1 MPKSP
6 TAPQRPLSASA
17 VRRILDGLDDL
28 TQGNAKTARAICDLL
43 DDNGRTTIEAALRAI
58 PGDDPREY
66 LRKFK
71 TRFNQDADGAI
82 TVVFDGRKGPD
93 LYFTGTDPIAE
104 DIAEYSEHQTYRH
117 ASSEQMIDA
126 YAVEEKDPRFD
137 ERPGLRIY
145 ISFLEEDGELAIPC
159 ADLLERTIRAG
170 LKDRYRV
177 SFFRPDRILTGELID
192 ETLKD
197 RIGEADLAIVLASHE
212 YLDEGI
218 EAQRVHATHKHPIIV
233 LLETIGP
240 SASFDPFD
248 RRGTV
253 PGHSFDEAYDSGH
266 TASAQN
272 IANHVVSQLER
283 ALAERQEH
291 AATGKLLV
299 LPEVIAERLST
310 HARLTL
316 AAEAIPARAVTGAFD
331 ALRKNGAGWRSSRLA
346 DTSHVVERLVA
357 WARGSTDGHS
367 DLCALLGD
375 LGTGKTTSTILLT
388 RRLLELRRAGE
399 QVPLPIYFDL
409 RDLSPSGLTD
419 FGLRTLLTRLLRVSA
434 NSMVSADDMLDTIRD
449 EPTLVVFDGLD
460 EVLVHLSPGDGQRL
474 TRSLLEILAL
484 SEPGVETE
492 PPRTRLL
499 LSCRTQYFRTVKE
512 EFAFFDG
519 QGRERVRGKDYLVLT
534 LLPFDEDQIREY
546 LRRNVPDSDPD
557 QVLEMIRAVHDLRA
571 LASQPVLLDM
581 IRQILP
587 TVEADLEAGRQVRS
601 VDLYERFV
609 DQWLSRDDGKH
620 SLIPEHKI
628 QLMTHLAW
636 QVWRSGA
643 RTWSAR
649 WMETW
654 MLQFLA
660 THPEMELHYERRM
673 PNQWKQDFRTATFL
687 ARRGDDFTFAHS
699 SLLEYFLATRFVDSL
714 ISDAE
719 DEALTAWDITQPS
732 NETYTFFAEFI
743 DRLPD
748 SDQRQA
754 LVRLEHVGKRGTP
767 EARANT
773 FAYTLQALERDYPHP
788 RPMAINLSGTDLRD
802 WKIGFERTHV
812 DLSGVALTGA
822 RLDDAHIRHVLLD
835 RADAAGASMQ
845 RTLFEHCSVAHTN
858 LTDANLA
865 GTIFRHCNLEGS
877 SLSEARRYRTQ
888 LLHTTGTPEQSSNML
903 TVPLAGK
910 YPIQFLPE
918 THIFDGHSGSVSSVA
933 WSPDS
938 MHILTRSDDCTA
950 RVWDATTGENT
961 LTLTHTD
968 QVNTALWSPDSTHI
982 LTASHDGTTRIWDAT
997 TGENTLTLTHT
1008 NWVREVAWSPNGTC
1022 ILTTSNNVVDIWDAT
1037 TGENTLTLTL
1047 TDTDTDTDTIWDAAW
1062 SPNGTCILTASDENK
1077 ARVWDAT
1084 SGKNILTLTDIAWD
1098 VVWSPN
1104 STHILAKLDANRAC
1118 VWNALTGKKTLT
1130 LKPANPVFEMMWSP
1144 NSSLIITT
1152 SDYIAEIWDATTG
1165 VNTLTFT
1172 DTVWGVAW
1180 SPDSTHILTKFLDG
1194 TARVWDATTGENTLT
1209 LTHEHKVR
1217 SAGWSPDG
1225 AHILTASDD
1234 GTTRIWDATTGEN
1247 TLTLTHTNWVR
1258 KVAWSPNGTCIL
1270 TGSRDGMVRVW
1281 STTTGDNTLTLT
1293 HTDQVNTALWSPDST
1308 HILTASHDGTTRIW
1322 DATTGEQVRF
1332 SITTLPGDE
1341 CAVLTPDQTRVIG
1354 ASPYAW
1360 RWLGRY
1366 AVHPDGALERFPV
1379 EIDGPLPSLGP
1390 GSQAN

>member
-43 DDNGRTTIEAALRAI
+43 DDNGRTTIEAALRTI
-58 PGDDPREY
+58 PSDDPREY

-71 TRFNQDADGAI
+71 TRFNQDAGGAI
-82 TVVFDGRKGPD
+82 TVVFDGRRGPD

-126 YAVEEKDPRFD
+126 YAVEEKDPRSD
-137 ERPGLRIY
+137 ERPELRIY
-145 ISFLEEDGELAIPC
+145 LSFLEEDGDRAVSC
-159 ADLLERTIRAG
+159 ADLLERTIKVG
-170 LKDRYRV
+170 LKDRYHV
-177 SFFRPDRILTGELID
+177 SFFRPDRVLTGEVID

-197 RIGEADLAIVLASHE
+197 RIGEADLAIVLISHE
-212 YLDEGI
+212 YLDEGT
-218 EAQRVHATHKHPIIV
+218 EAQRVYAVHKHPVIV
-233 LLETIGP
+233 ILEKIGP
-240 SASFDPFD
+240 STSFDPFN
-248 RRGTV
+248 RRDTV
-253 PGHSFDEAYDSGH
+253 PCDPFNKAYESGN
-266 TASAQN
+266 TTSAQD

-283 ALAERQEH
+283 ALAEHQEH

-331 ALRKNGAGWRSSRLA
+331 ALRENGAGLRSSRLA

-409 RDLSPSGLTD
+409 RDLSPTGLTD

-434 NSMVSADDMLDTIRD
+434 NSMVSADDMLDAIRG
-449 EPTLVVFDGLD
+449 EPTLIVFDGLD
-460 EVLVHLSPGDGQRL
+460 EVLVHLSPGDGHRL
-474 TRSLLEILAL
+474 TRSLLEVLTL
-484 SEPGVETE
+484 SEPGVKTE

-512 EFAFFDG
+512 EFTFFDG

-643 RTWSAR
+643 RTWPAS

-687 ARRGDDFTFAHS
+687 ARRGDDFAFAHS
-699 SLLEYFLATRFVDSL
+699 SLLEYFLARRLADSL
-714 ISDAE
+714 AADSD
-719 DEALTAWDITQPS
+719 DDALAAWDITRPS
-732 NETYTFFAEFI
+732 NEAHMFLAELI

-754 LVRLEHVGKRGTP
+754 LARLEHVGKHGTTP

-788 RPMAINLSGTDLRD
+788 RPTAINLSGTDLRD
-802 WKIGFERTHV
+802 WKIGSEQTHV
-812 DLSGVALTGA
+812 DLSGVALAGA
-822 RLDDAHIRHVLLD
+822 RLDDAHIQHVRLD
-835 RADAAGASMQ
+835 RADAARSSMQ
-845 RTLFEHCSVAHTN
+845 RALFEHCSLTN
-858 LTDANLA
+858 TDLAEADLA
-865 GTIFRHCNLEGS
+865 GTVFRHCGLEGS
-877 SLSEARRYRTQ
+877 SLTETRRHRTQ
-888 LLHTTGTPEQSSNML
+888 FLHTTGAPQQLSSTL
-903 TVPLAGK
+903 AAPLAGHH
-910 YPIQFLPE
+910 PAQICAE
-918 THIFDGHSGSVSSVA
+918 TQIFGGHSDSISSAA

-938 MHILTRSDDCTA
+938 AHILTGSR
-950 RVWDATTGENT
+950 
-961 LTLTHTD
+961 
-968 QVNTALWSPDSTHI
+968 
-982 LTASHDGTTRIWDAT
+982 
-997 TGENTLTLTHT
+997 
-1008 NWVREVAWSPNGTC
+1008 
-1022 ILTTSNNVVDIWDAT
+1022 
-1037 TGENTLTLTL
+1037 
-1047 TDTDTDTDTIWDAAW
+1047 
-1062 SPNGTCILTASDENK
+1062 
-1077 ARVWDAT
+1077 
-1084 SGKNILTLTDIAWD
+1084 
-1098 VVWSPN
+1098 
-1104 STHILAKLDANRAC
+1104 
-1118 VWNALTGKKTLT
+1118 
-1130 LKPANPVFEMMWSP
+1130 
-1144 NSSLIITT
+1144 
-1152 SDYIAEIWDATTG
+1152 
-1165 VNTLTFT
+1165 
-1172 DTVWGVAW
+1172 
-1180 SPDSTHILTKFLDG
+1180 DG
-1194 TARVWDATTGENTLT
+1194 TARVWDARTGETTLE
-1209 LTHEHKVR
+1209 LTHTDWVTAVAWSPDSAHILTGTIDGTARVWDARTGQTTLELTHTDWVR
-1217 SAGWSPDG
+1217 AVAWSPDG
-1225 AHILTASDD
+1225 AHILTGTMGGAARVWDAETGKTTLELTHQRPVNAVAWSPDSTHILTASDD
-1234 GTTRIWDATTGEN
+1234 GTTRIWDATTGEP
-1247 TLTLTHTNWVR
+1247 VR
-1258 KVAWSPNGTCIL
+1258 FFI
-1270 TGSRDGMVRVW
+1270 
-1281 STTTGDNTLTLT
+1281 
-1293 HTDQVNTALWSPDST
+1293 TAL
-1308 HILTASHDGTTRIW
+1308 
-1322 DATTGEQVRF
+1322 
-1332 SITTLPGDE
+1332 PGGE

-1366 AVHPDGALERFPV
+1366 AVHPDGALERFPA
-1379 EIDGPLPSLGP
+1379 EINGPLPPLGP
-1390 GSQAN
+1390 GTQAD

>member
-1 MPKSP
+1 MSDSP
-6 TAPQRPLSASA
+6 SAPQRPLSAGA

-43 DDNGRTTIEAALRAI
+43 DDDGRTTIEAALRAV
-58 PGDDPREY
+58 PSEKEPREY

-71 TRFNQDADGAI
+71 TRFNQDAGGAI

-93 LYFTGTDPIAE
+93 LYFTGTDLIAE

-126 YAVEEKDPRFD
+126 YAVEEKDPRSD
-137 ERPGLRIY
+137 ERPDLRIY
-145 ISFLEEDGELAIPC
+145 LSFLEEDGERAVSC
-159 ADLLERTIRAG
+159 ADLLERTIKAG

-177 SFFRPDRILTGELID
+177 KVFRPDQVPIGEFID
-192 ETLKD
+192 ETLDNGVGK
-197 RIGEADLAIVLASHE
+197 ADLAVVLVSNE
-212 YLDEGI
+212 YFNKKT
-218 EAQRVHATHKHPIIV
+218 EAQRVYAVHKHPVIV
-233 LLETIGP
+233 ILEKMGP
-240 SASFDPFD
+240 STSFDPFD
-248 RRGTV
+248 RRDTV
-253 PGHSFDEAYDSGH
+253 PCDPFNKAYESGH
-266 TASAQN
+266 TTSAQD

-331 ALRKNGAGWRSSRLA
+331 ALRENGAGLRSSRLA

-388 RRLLELRRAGE
+388 RRLLELRHAGE

-409 RDLSPSGLTD
+409 RDLSPTGLTD

-449 EPTLVVFDGLD
+449 ESTLVVFDGLD

-474 TRSLLEILAL
+474 TRSLLEVLAL
-484 SEPGVETE
+484 SEPGVKTKS
-492 PPRTRLL
+492 PRTRLL

-546 LRRNVPDSDPD
+546 LHRNVPGSDPD
-557 QVLEMIRAVHDLRA
+557 RLLGMIRSVHDLRA

-587 TVEADLEAGRQVRS
+587 TVEVDLEAGRQVRS

-636 QVWRSGA
+636 QVWHSGA

-699 SLLEYFLATRFVDSL
+699 SLLEYFLAMRLTDSL
-714 ISDAE
+714 MSDAE

-732 NETYTFFAEFI
+732 NETYTFFAELI

-754 LVRLEHVGKRGTP
+754 LARLERVGKRGTP

-788 RPMAINLSGTDLRD
+788 RPTAANLSGTDLRG
-802 WKIGFERTHV
+802 WTIGSEQTHV
-812 DLSGVALTGA
+812 DLSGVPLTGA
-822 RLDDAHIRHVLLD
+822 RLDDAHIQHTCLD
-835 RADAAGASMQ
+835 RADAAEASMQ
-845 RTLFEHCSVAHTN
+845 RALFEHCSVARTN
-858 LTDANLA
+858 LANANLA
-865 GTIFRHCNLEGS
+865 GTIFRHCGLEGS
-877 SLSEARRYRTQ
+877 SLTEARRHRTQ
-888 LLHTTGTPEQSSNML
+888 FLHTTGAPQQLSDILNAPL
-903 TVPLAGK
+903 TGK
-910 YPIQFLPE
+910 SPVHLLPE
-918 THIFDGHSGSVSSVA
+918 THVFGGHSSAVAFVA
-933 WSPDS
+933 WSADNT
-938 MHILTRSDDCTA
+938 HILTASWDGTA
-950 RVWDATTGENT
+950 HIWDTTTGENT
-961 LTLTHTD
+961 LTLTHTK
-968 QVNTALWSPDSTHI
+968 QIRAVAWSPDGAHI
-982 LTASHDGTTRIWDAT
+982 LTGTRDGAHVWDAGTGQTTLELTHNHETPVTTVAWSPDGAHILTGTMDGAARVWDAGTGQTTLELTRQFWVNAVAWSPDGAHILTGTMDGTVRVWDAGTGQTTLKLTHNHETPVTTVAWSPDGAHILTGSRDAARVWDAGTGQTTLELTHQRPVNAVAWSPDGAHILTGTNDGTTRIWDAT
-997 TGENTLTLTHT
+997 TGEP
-1008 NWVREVAWSPNGTC
+1008 VRFF
-1022 ILTTSNNVVDIWDAT
+1022 I
-1037 TGENTLTLTL
+1037 
-1047 TDTDTDTDTIWDAAW
+1047 
-1062 SPNGTCILTASDENK
+1062 TA
-1077 ARVWDAT
+1077 
-1084 SGKNILTLTDIAWD
+1084 L
-1098 VVWSPN
+1098 
-1104 STHILAKLDANRAC
+1104 
-1118 VWNALTGKKTLT
+1118 
-1130 LKPANPVFEMMWSP
+1130 
-1144 NSSLIITT
+1144 
-1152 SDYIAEIWDATTG
+1152 
-1165 VNTLTFT
+1165 
-1172 DTVWGVAW
+1172 
-1180 SPDSTHILTKFLDG
+1180 
-1194 TARVWDATTGENTLT
+1194 
-1209 LTHEHKVR
+1209 
-1217 SAGWSPDG
+1217 PDG
-1225 AHILTASDD
+1225 
-1234 GTTRIWDATTGEN
+1234 
-1247 TLTLTHTNWVR
+1247 
-1258 KVAWSPNGTCIL
+1258 
-1270 TGSRDGMVRVW
+1270 
-1281 STTTGDNTLTLT
+1281 
-1293 HTDQVNTALWSPDST
+1293 
-1308 HILTASHDGTTRIW
+1308 
-1322 DATTGEQVRF
+1322 
-1332 SITTLPGDE
+1332 E

-1354 ASPYAW
+1354 VSPYAW

-1366 AVHPDGALERFPV
+1366 AVHPDGALERIPV
-1379 EIDGPLPSLGP
+1379 EIDGPLPPLGA
-1390 GSQAN
+1390 GSQAD

>member
-1 MPKSP
+1 MSNSP
-6 TAPQRPLSASA
+6 SAPQRPLSAGA

-28 TQGNAKTARAICDLL
+28 TQGNAKTARAICALL
-43 DDNGRTTIEAALRAI
+43 DDDGRTTIEAALRTI
-58 PGDDPREY
+58 PSDDPREY

-71 TRFNQDADGAI
+71 TRFNQDAGGAI
-82 TVVFDGRKGPD
+82 TVVFDGRRGPG
-93 LYFTGTDPIAE
+93 LYFIGTDPIAE
-104 DIAEYSEHQTYRH
+104 DIAEYSEHQTHRH

-126 YAVEEKDPRFD
+126 YAVEEKDPRSD
-137 ERPGLRIY
+137 ERPDLRIY
-145 ISFLEEDGELAIPC
+145 LSFLKEDGERAVSC
-159 ADLLERTIRAG
+159 ADLLERTIKAG
-170 LKDRYRV
+170 LKDRYQV
-177 SFFRPDRILTGELID
+177 KIFRPDQVPIGEFID
-192 ETLKD
+192 ETLGRWVD
-197 RIGEADLAIVLASHE
+197 EADLAIVLVSNE
-212 YLDEGI
+212 YLNKGT
-218 EAQRVHATHKHPIIV
+218 EAQRVYAVHKHPVIV
-233 LLETIGP
+233 MLENIGP

-266 TASAQN
+266 TASAQD

-291 AATGKLLV
+291 AATSKPLV
-299 LPEVIAERLST
+299 LPEMIAERLST

-316 AAEAIPARAVTGAFD
+316 AAEAIPAHAVTGAFD
-331 ALRKNGAGWRSSRLA
+331 ALRKNGAGLRSSRLA

-409 RDLSPSGLTD
+409 RDLSPTGLTD

-474 TRSLLEILAL
+474 TRSLLEVLTL

-512 EFAFFDG
+512 EFTFFDG

-546 LRRNVPDSDPD
+546 LRRNVPGSDPD
-557 QVLEMIRAVHDLRA
+557 RLLEMIRAVHDLRA

-654 MLQFLA
+654 MLQLLA

-699 SLLEYFLATRFVDSL
+699 SLLEYFLATRLVNSLACESEDDS
-714 ISDAE
+714 
-719 DEALTAWDITQPS
+719 LTAWDITQPS
-732 NETYTFFAEFI
+732 NETYTFFAEVI

-748 SDQRQA
+748 SVQRQA
-754 LVRLEHVGKRGTP
+754 LARLEHVSKRGTP

-788 RPMAINLSGTDLRD
+788 RPTAINLSGTDLRG
-802 WKIGFERTHV
+802 WTIGSEQTHV
-812 DLSGVALTGA
+812 DLSGVPLTGA
-822 RLDDAHIRHVLLD
+822 RLDDAHIRHALLD
-835 RADAAGASMQ
+835 RADAAEASMQ
-845 RTLFEHCSVAHTN
+845 RALFEHCSLTN
-858 LTDANLA
+858 TNFTDANLA
-865 GTIFRHCNLEGS
+865 GTIFRHCDLEGS

-888 LLHTTGTPEQSSNML
+888 LLHTTGTSQQQSGTL
-903 TVPLAGK
+903 AVPLAGHH
-910 YPIQFLPE
+910 PAQIRAE
-918 THIFDGHSGSVSSVA
+918 TQIFGGHSGSISSVA
-933 WSPDS
+933 WSPDGAR
-938 MHILTRSDDCTA
+938 ILTGSRDGA
-950 RVWDATTGENT
+950 VRVWDARTGETT
-961 LTLTHTD
+961 LELTHE
-968 QVNTALWSPDSTHI
+968 
-982 LTASHDGTTRIWDAT
+982 RDAY
-997 TGENTLTLTHT
+997 
-1008 NWVREVAWSPNGTC
+1008 A
-1022 ILTTSNNVVDIWDAT
+1022 
-1037 TGENTLTLTL
+1037 
-1047 TDTDTDTDTIWDAAW
+1047 
-1062 SPNGTCILTASDENK
+1062 
-1077 ARVWDAT
+1077 
-1084 SGKNILTLTDIAWD
+1084 
-1098 VVWSPN
+1098 
-1104 STHILAKLDANRAC
+1104 
-1118 VWNALTGKKTLT
+1118 
-1130 LKPANPVFEMMWSP
+1130 
-1144 NSSLIITT
+1144 
-1152 SDYIAEIWDATTG
+1152 
-1165 VNTLTFT
+1165 
-1172 DTVWGVAW
+1172 VAW
-1180 SPDSTHILTKFLDG
+1180 SPDGARILTGSRDG
-1194 TARVWDATTGENTLT
+1194 TARVWDARTGETTLELT
-1209 LTHEHKVR
+1209 HTDWVTAVAWSPDTTRILTGTIDGTARLWDARTGRTTLELTHERGITAVAWSPKGARILTGTMDGTARVWDARTGRTTLELTHTDWVTAVAWSPKGARILTGTIDGTVR
-1217 SAGWSPDG
+1217 VWDARTGETTLELTHERGITAVAWSPDTTRILTGTMDGTVRVWDAETGKTTLELTHRLRATAVAWSPDG
-1225 AHILTASDD
+1225 ARILTASRD
-1234 GTTRIWDATTGEN
+1234 GT
-1247 TLTLTHTNWVR
+1247 
-1258 KVAWSPNGTCIL
+1258 
-1270 TGSRDGMVRVW
+1270 VRVW
-1281 STTTGDNTLTLT
+1281 DARTGEP
-1293 HTDQVNTALWSPDST
+1293 VRFFITAL
-1308 HILTASHDGTTRIW
+1308 
-1322 DATTGEQVRF
+1322 
-1332 SITTLPGDE
+1332 PGGE

-1366 AVHPDGALERFPV
+1366 AVHPDGALERIPV
-1379 EIDGPLPSLGP
+1379 EIDGPLPPLGA
-1390 GSQAN
+1390 GSQAD